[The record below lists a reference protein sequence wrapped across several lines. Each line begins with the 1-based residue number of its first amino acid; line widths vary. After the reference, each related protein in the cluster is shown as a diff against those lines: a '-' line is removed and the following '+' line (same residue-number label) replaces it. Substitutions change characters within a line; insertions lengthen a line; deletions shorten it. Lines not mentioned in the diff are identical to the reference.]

1 MRGTW
6 IAISAAHA
14 RAHRLYGVRGWLIA
28 VLWLNTLPVVQGG
41 TVLAMQWMHGAVP
54 RVAGVVSAVRL
65 LQVVLP
71 VGLLSAAFMR
81 LRWFA
86 PALFAFGLL
95 QLLWAGYLRWQ
106 GRDGDPLALALV
118 GGMEVLIPVMTMAYA
133 TWSRRLRVTYR
144 HEVHA
149 DDPALA
155 PAGLDR
161 PARGESPTDATEHA
175 RERAALRRV
184 AHELTTGML
193 DTETWMHVMRHHAA
207 ASDSDRTT
215 AYVRARMAV
224 LCPPAHVHPPVGRTL
239 ATGLGALAVSVLA
252 AAALAWGLLAARA
265 WLPEGTV
272 EAVESLAGAALLL
285 SWLGGLFAGAR
296 FLRQVA

>member
-95 QLLWAGYLRWQ
+95 QLLWAGYLLWQ

-184 AHELTTGML
+184 AHELTTGGIGQRSH
-193 DTETWMHVMRHHAA
+193 DRVCACAHGGVVPARAC
-207 ASDSDRTT
+207 ASAGWPDPRDRPG
-215 AYVRARMAV
+215 RAGGERAGCRRAGV
-224 LCPPAHVHPPVGRTL
+224 GPAGR
-239 ATGLGALAVSVLA
+239 ASLA
-252 AAALAWGLLAARA
+252 A
-265 WLPEGTV
+265 
-272 EAVESLAGAALLL
+272 
-285 SWLGGLFAGAR
+285 GGHC
-296 FLRQVA
+296 